1 MWRRLLLLLA
11 GLMLGT
17 GTATASD
24 RFEQGLLWEISR
36 PGVAANYV
44 FGTMHVADPRVLA
57 LPPEVEQAFA
67 AARTFILE
75 LYPDD
80 AVAHRFSEA
89 SLLEGSQRLSQLLP
103 HKTYEAVVEH
113 LAEHGIGRDVAERLK
128 PWAALL
134 ISTEHPTTEGASLDI
149 TLYTRARFANKR
161 IEELDTVE
169 EQIAV
174 FDSLP
179 LDTQV
184 ALLEHALDQHARL
197 DEATE
202 ETIGAYLR
210 GDLAQLD
217 ALAWRNGG
225 GTRGEPSHYARLEK
239 KVIQDRSV
247 VMAYR
252 LEPHLRRGATFA
264 AVGAVHLYGETGL
277 LKLLQD
283 VGWSV
288 RRLP

>member
-1 MWRRLLLLLA
+1 MLRRLIALLA
-11 GLMLGT
+11 GLMLGA
-17 GTATASD
+17 GAMAESG
-24 RFEQGLLWEISR
+24 RFAQGLLWEISR
-36 PGVAANYV
+36 PGVAANYL

-57 LPPEVEQAFA
+57 LQPEVEQAFA

-80 AVAHRFSEA
+80 AVARRFAEA
-89 SLLEGSQRLSQLLP
+89 SVLEGGQRLSQLMP
-103 HKTYEAVVEH
+103 RKTFERLVGH
-113 LAEHGIGRDVAERLK
+113 LAGHGIAADVADRLK

-134 ISTEHPTTEGASLDI
+134 ISTEHRGNDGASLDI
-149 TLYTRARFANKR
+149 TLYARARFANKR

-179 LDTQV
+179 VDTQV
-184 ALLEHALDQHARL
+184 ALLEHALEHHARL
-197 DEATE
+197 GEAME
-202 ETIGAYLR
+202 ESIVAYLR
-210 GDLAQLD
+210 GDLAALD

-225 GTRGEPSHYARLEK
+225 GTHGQADHYARFEK
-239 KVIQDRSV
+239 KVIRDRSV
-247 VMAYR
+247 IMAYR

-264 AVGAVHLYGETGL
+264 AVGALHLYGETGL

-283 VGWSV
+283 EGWSV